1 MKNTALTIVVA
12 LISLTSFADSPL
24 TSTTFIKAYS
34 KENIAK
40 QVLEENKRDTEQNNY
55 YFLWDYLVCQ
65 DNPIAVKM
73 SCISG
78 LKTSLD
84 GTTPFDSFYS
94 YLCNK
99 NGYKDIENMAAK
111 ADKAT
116 LMCAAYLY
124 AMSHTENHDVL
135 VAASSMA
142 RQALRKDPASY
153 TMNIVSAL
161 IEAQAEF
168 RRGKNADYCR
178 IGKLTDDVRHNS
190 NLRDDMNEESKK
202 IIFGYM
208 DIYLCKESHGD
219 IRPADGKWIVDTKWT
234 DGSSAFVVEP
244 MDGFLNF
251 SGGNLHEGGYCF
263 GLVSKADNYE
273 LCLGYISPA
282 FNGTEDGGQIS
293 IKGEKGDKVVLK
305 DIENAGRYLVV
316 YDKSGTP
323 TDVLTTT
330 EDLRNTI
337 ETDMVE
343 YYLAGEYKASN
354 GTTFIFHPD
363 EKKAEGFSKNVQS
376 YTFGEE
382 YESPTNI
389 IVLDD
394 GRAFR
399 VNKTDKGLD
408 FISTKYNAKDDFWTD
423 GKPFAST
430 VRTKRPSTVS
440 GINGDFPFASARLL
454 TRGELSLFRK
464 SELSLMRN
472 EIFARNGYIFNNET
486 LKKRFEATSWYKGT
500 KDSKTISLSE
510 IEQINVALIKQMEAS
525 NYNIGE

>member
-1 MKNTALTIVVA
+1 MKNIALTVVVA
-12 LISLTSFADSPL
+12 LMGITAFADSPL

-40 QVLEENKRDTEQNNY
+40 QVLAENASDAGLHNY
-55 YFLWDYLVCQ
+55 YFLWDYLANKN
-65 DNPIAVKM
+65 NPIAVKM
-73 SCISG
+73 ACITG
-78 LKTSLD
+78 VKAGVD
-84 GTTPFDSFYS
+84 GKSPFDSFFT

-99 NGYKDIENMAAK
+99 NGYKDIEEMTAK
-111 ADKAT
+111 ADEAT
-116 LMCAAYLY
+116 LMCAAYLD
-124 AMSHTENHDVL
+124 AISHSDNHDAL
-135 VAASSMA
+135 VGAASMA
-142 RQALRKDPASY
+142 RQALKKDPKSY

-161 IEAQAEF
+161 IEAQVEF
-168 RRGKNADYCR
+168 RRGKNADWCR
-178 IGKLTDDVRHNS
+178 IGKLTDDVRRNTS
-190 NLRDDMNEESKK
+190 LREDMNEEAKK
-202 IIFGYM
+202 TIFGYM
-208 DIYLCKESHGD
+208 DKYLCEEIHGD
-219 IRPADGKWIVDTKWT
+219 IKPADGKWIVDTQWT

-273 LCLGYISPA
+273 LCDGYISPA

-316 YDKSGTP
+316 YDKSGTA

-337 ETDMVE
+337 ETDMVQ
-343 YYLAGEYKASN
+343 YYLAGEYKASD
-354 GTTFIFHPD
+354 GTTYIFHPD
-363 EKKAEGFSKNVQS
+363 EKKAEGFSKKVQS

-399 VNKTDKGLD
+399 VKKTDKGIDL
-408 FISTKYNAKDDFWTD
+408 ISTKYNAEDDLWTD
-423 GKPFAST
+423 GKTFAST
-430 VRTKRPSTVS
+430 VRVKRLSTVG

-454 TRGELSLFRK
+454 TRGELTLFRK

-472 EIFARNGYIFNNET
+472 EIFARNGYIFNSAT
-486 LKKRFEATSWYKGT
+486 LKKRFEATDWYKGT

-510 IEQINVALIKQMEAS
+510 IEQINVALIKQIEAS
-525 NYNIGE
+525 DYDLGE